1 VARRACPRVAIG
13 LFSRAVTDPEVEYRA
28 RRAARAEAATLAAA
42 RERRISDL
50 RLLVFAIGIVL
61 AFAVWLIDASAGWLL
76 VPAVAFVVLVVMH
89 ERARRRG
96 DAARRAEA
104 FWAAGLRRLD
114 GTWPG
119 TGDRQADLAP
129 ADHPF
134 AADLDLFGRGSL
146 FERISTARTGA
157 GVATLARWLVE
168 PADPV
173 AVRSRQRAVDDLRPR
188 LDLRE
193 SIALAGDELQSEVK
207 PELLVAWGQ
216 REPLL
221 DPGAVR
227 RVRAWAWVLAAS
239 NVATTAMWIAGL
251 GPLPL
256 LFTALVTWGVG
267 RRHAGFIERVEIGVG
282 RPSRELA
289 VVAAVLRKF
298 ETEHFEAPRLVELRA
313 ALVEGEASAS
323 ARIARLVRL
332 AGWLEARKGQLF
344 VPIAFALAW
353 GQHFGL
359 AVERWRVEH
368 GRKIAEWFAALGE
381 LEALCALSGYAYE
394 RPADPFPELV
404 DGPPMIEADDLGHP
418 LLPAASCVTNPIRLG
433 PDRRALVVSGSNMS
447 GKSTYLRTVGINVV
461 LAQCG
466 APVFATR
473 MRLSPLRIGATLRV
487 QDSLQEGAS
496 RFFAEITRLR
506 RVMDIADEGPG
517 LLFLLDEILHGTNSH
532 DRRIGAIAVVQSLL
546 ERGAIGLV
554 TTHDLA
560 LADAAEEMPG
570 RVENVHFA
578 DVLEEGEAP
587 EHRLVFDY
595 RLRPGVVRTSN
606 ALDLM
611 RAVGLRL

>member
-1 VARRACPRVAIG
+1 MTPPDA
-13 LFSRAVTDPEVEYRA
+13 EYRA
-28 RRAARAEAATLAAA
+28 RKDARAKEAALASA
-42 RERRISDL
+42 RERRVSDL
-50 RLLVFAIGIVL
+50 RLAVFAVGIAL
-61 AFAVWLIDASAGWLL
+61 AFVVWLFDASSAWLL
-76 VPAVAFVVLVVMH
+76 VPAIGFVVLVVVH

-114 GTWPG
+114 GTWVG
-119 TGDRQADLAP
+119 TGDARDDFAP
-129 ADHPF
+129 SGHPF
-134 AADLDLFGRGSL
+134 ASDLDLFGRGSL
-146 FERISTARTGA
+146 FERINTARTGA
-157 GVATLARWLVE
+157 GVETLARWLLS
-168 PADPV
+168 PADPDT
-173 AVRSRQRAVDDLRPR
+173 VRTRQRAVEDLRPR

-193 SIALAGDELQSEVK
+193 SLALAGDELTSEVK
-207 PELLVAWGQ
+207 PELLVQWGE

-221 DPGAVR
+221 SERATRSVR
-227 RVRAWAWVLAAS
+227 IWAWLVAVA
-239 NVATTAMWIAGL
+239 NVGTTAVWLAGH

-256 LFTALVTWGVG
+256 LLTVLATWVVG
-267 RRHAGFIERVEIGVG
+267 RRHASFVERVDIGVG

-289 VVAAVLRKF
+289 VVAAVLRRF
-298 ETEHFEAPRLVELRA
+298 ESARFESPRLVSLRA
-313 ALVEGEASAS
+313 DLVEGEASAS
-323 ARIARLVRL
+323 TRIAALVRL

-344 VPIAFALAW
+344 VPIAFALGW
-353 GQHFGL
+353 GLHFGV
-359 AVERWRVEH
+359 AVERWRVQH
-368 GRKIAEWFAALGE
+368 GKRIAQWFSSLGE
-381 LEALCALSGYAYE
+381 LEALCALSSYAYE
-394 RPADPFPELV
+394 RPGDPFPELFE
-404 DGPPMIEADDLGHP
+404 GEPEIEADDLGHP
-418 LLPAASCVTNPIRLG
+418 LLPADTCVRNPLRLG

-473 MRLSPLRIGATLRV
+473 MRLTPLRIGATLRV

-532 DRRIGAIAVVQSLL
+532 DRRIGAIAVVRNLL

-560 LADAAEEMPG
+560 LADAADEMPG

-578 DVLEEGEAP
+578 DVLKDGG
-587 EHRLVFDY
+587 LKFDY
-595 RLRPGVVRTSN
+595 RLQPGVVRTSN